1 MSRLLPG
8 RPDVSPEDAEPTM
21 LALDDD
27 RADEVFDA
35 LGSET
40 ARTILQSLHGDP
52 RPASELTDEVGT
64 TLQNVQYHLTKLEAA
79 DLVTVVDTWYGE
91 NGAEMDVYAPTDEAL
106 VLFAGE
112 DPESSLRSLLERLV
126 GVFTMLALGALAV
139 AVTVSRFRGSGTA
152 ELSSG
157 SPNASSDYTVAFEPI
172 TPDPLLTATV
182 FVAGGLFAL
191 LTLAVIDRIR
201 SG

>member
-8 RPDVSPEDAEPTM
+8 RPDVSPDDREPTM

-40 ARTILQSLHGDP
+40 ARTILQSLHADP
-52 RPASELTDEVGT
+52 MPASELTEEVGT
-64 TLQNVQYHLTKLEAA
+64 TLQNVQYHLTKLQAA

-91 NGAEMDVYAPTDEAL
+91 NGAEMDIYAPTDEAL

-112 DPESSLRSLLERLV
+112 DPESSLRRLLERLV
-126 GVFTMLALGALAV
+126 GVVVALAAGALALVVLFDRLGLDQSRLAPPNGANASEYQV
-139 AVTVSRFRGSGTA
+139 AVDPV
-152 ELSSG
+152 
-157 SPNASSDYTVAFEPI
+157 AS
-172 TPDPLLTATV
+172 DPVVLAAV
-182 FVAGGLFAL
+182 FFAGGVVAL
-191 LTLAVIDRIR
+191 AALWAVARV
-201 SG
+201 

>member
-1 MSRLLPG
+1 
-8 RPDVSPEDAEPTM
+8 M

-40 ARTILQSLHGDP
+40 ARTILQTLHADP
-52 RPASELTDEVGT
+52 RPPSELTDEVGT
-64 TLQNVQYHLTKLEAA
+64 TLQNVQYHLTKLQAA
-79 DLVTVVDTWYGE
+79 DLVTVVDTWYGT

-112 DPESSLRSLLERLV
+112 DPESSLRRLLERLV
-126 GVFTMLALGALAV
+126 GVIAALAVGALAIV
-139 AVTVSRFRGSGTA
+139 VLVDRLGLVQSRLVTSNGA
-152 ELSSG
+152 
-157 SPNASSDYTVAFEPI
+157 NASEYQIAVEPV
-172 TPDPLLTATV
+172 TPDPVV
-182 FVAGGLFAL
+182 FVAVFLAGGVVAL
-191 LTLAVIDRIR
+191 SALWLVDRVY

>member
-8 RPDVSPEDAEPTM
+8 RPDPATEDREPTM

-40 ARTILQSLHGDP
+40 ARTILQSLHADP
-52 RPASELTDEVGT
+52 KPASELTAEVDT
-64 TLQNVQYHLTKLEAA
+64 TLQNVRHHLTKLEAA

-112 DPESSLRSLLERLV
+112 DPESSLRTLLGRLV
-126 GVFTMLALGALAV
+126 GVFGMLAFGALAV
-139 AVTVSRFRGSGTA
+139 AIAASRFRGSEPA
-152 ELSSG
+152 HLSSG
-157 SPNASSDYTVAFEPI
+157 SPNVSSDYTVAFEPI
-172 TPDPLLTATV
+172 TSDPLLAALI
-182 FVAGGLFAL
+182 FVAGGLLSMA
-191 LTLAVIDRIR
+191 TLVVIDRVR
-201 SG
+201 TE

>member
-8 RPDVSPEDAEPTM
+8 RPDPVSDDRGPTM

-40 ARTILQSLHGDP
+40 ARTIFQSLHAEP
-52 RPASELTDEVGT
+52 RPPSELTEEVET

-79 DLVTVVDTWYGE
+79 DLVTVVDTWYGQ

-106 VLFAGE
+106 VLFAGDE
-112 DPESSLRSLLERLV
+112 PEPSLRSLLDGL
-126 GVFTMLALGALAV
+126 GGALAV
-139 AVTVSRFRGSGTA
+139 LAAGALAVGFGYSRFDPAPLVDRRVA
-152 ELSSG
+152 L
-157 SPNASSDYTVAFEPI
+157 NASTEYTAAADPATAGPAVLAAAFVVGGVVALSAF
-172 TPDPLLTATV
+172 
-182 FVAGGLFAL
+182 
-191 LTLAVIDRIR
+191 LAIR
-201 SG
+201 YFRRP

>member
-1 MSRLLPG
+1 
-8 RPDVSPEDAEPTM
+8 M

-40 ARTILQSLHGDP
+40 ARTILQTLHADP

-79 DLVTVVDTWYGE
+79 DLVTVVDTWYGG

-112 DPESSLRSLLERLV
+112 DPESSLRRLLERLV
-126 GVFTMLALGALAV
+126 GVIAALAVGALAIV
-139 AVTVSRFRGSGTA
+139 FLFDRFGPTPTRLVTSNGA
-152 ELSSG
+152 
-157 SPNASSDYTVAFEPI
+157 NASEYQIAVEPVAS
-172 TPDPLLTATV
+172 DPLVLAAV
-182 FVAGGLFAL
+182 FFTGGVVALSAL
-191 LTLAVIDRIR
+191 WVVDRVL